1 VSIDVGNVRVWD
13 LTTSQQVGHLPG
25 GDLNILTMGTWD
37 PHDTELIAAASGPD
51 IIGYDLRQK
60 NKSFTINRA
69 HGERSLV
76 RDIDFNPNNM
86 YHFVSGGDDSKI
98 KFWDRRKTEK
108 PLKVLSKHS
117 HWVWKVQYHPKYD
130 TFLLSASSDKTVSLF
145 NVRSLAYKNPY
156 LNTAIT
162 NAPKRPDKLIK
173 TYLGHED
180 SVYSVCWSAF
190 DSDKAGNSG
199 NMWDWTIFASLSYDG
214 RVVVN
219 MIPDGEARNVL
230 RGV

>member
-1 VSIDVGNVRVWD
+1 LPLQVVLTLLVSISDK
-13 LTTSQQVGHLPG
+13 
-25 GDLNILTMGTWD
+25 
-37 PHDTELIAAASGPD
+37 
-51 IIGYDLRQK
+51 K
-60 NKSFTINRA
+60 NKCFAIKHA
-69 HGERSLV
+69 HGELSSLV
-76 RDIDFNPNNM
+76 RDIDYNPNNM
-86 YHFVSGGDDSKI
+86 FHFVSGGDDSKI
-98 KFWDRRKTEK
+98 KFWDRRKPDK

-117 HWVWKVQYHPKYD
+117 HWIWKVQYHPKYD

-156 LNTAIT
+156 LINAAVA

-180 SVYSVCWSAF
+180 SVYSACWSAF
-190 DSDKAGNSG
+190 DSDKAVSSSG

-219 MIPDGEARNVL
+219 MIPDGESRNVL